1 MNSNKRISSYVIG
14 ISFRFI
20 LRFISALLPSFSIR
34 SILCFVSTLLSN
46 FSIFSSLVVFSYF
59 IGISFLFTLPLISA
73 LLCSF
78 STITSVRS
86 RLIFPI
92 FGRRIPGKNERGV
105 SFILFLLLFLEKVRP
120 EVAYRLHVP
129 ASQISFDNSETQMK
143 KRRHAG
149 SRLLSSIVFLV

>member
-1 MNSNKRISSYVIG
+1 MLLV
-14 ISFRFI
+14 FRFV
-20 LRFISALLPSFSIR
+20 LF
-34 SILCFVSTLLSN
+34 FVSFPHSSPVFQFVLFFVS
-46 FSIFSSLVVFSYF
+46 FPHSYPIFQFFPHSYFFHVFSYF

-92 FGRRIPGKNERGV
+92 FGRRIFGKNERGV

-129 ASQISFDNSETQMK
+129 ASQNFI
-143 KRRHAG
+143 
-149 SRLLSSIVFLV
+149 